1 MRCDSFHGERRLR
14 RGRNGSSR
22 PQRRHRCERR
32 PDRERRYRVMF
43 RILSVR
49 NPHRPVDQFAGP
61 RINPPK
67 PVACLLHWGHNRRS
81 DPRRRVLMADGRDPI
96 SRRDF
101 VKLAGKGALVAG
113 AMPAA
118 LAACGEDAPPETVVV
133 TETVIEERIVTETET
148 VIEEKIVEVAGEAP
162 TTTLSPRDAGLAAEN
177 GADLLIY
184 APPGREVPTQ
194 WPGYLGR
201 FPQPQFAATA
211 GSFASLGELQL
222 GAIEPD
228 IWNPCFA
235 VFDTAVSEGLVQP
248 WDTSLIPNFADL
260 NPNLTAATSRDGNQY
275 AIPLLYGLAIPIYR
289 ADLYTPKENSYSI
302 LFDEDLAG
310 KVTWTDSAE
319 WFVVAGK
326 LPENNVANP
335 LDPTEEELD
344 RLVEFMK
351 RKIRIVPAALYSDL
365 ATNQTDL
372 ATGNIVASYVAPTQ
386 WIELTKQGV
395 DIAFITPDEGF
406 IGFSCGYFLMADAD
420 QYYHAHEWVNAAV
433 SVEAALTIS
442 NKFNFGN
449 SNLKATAVDNPLLVD
464 VMGLGDPAALDGVSL
479 LDKMQNIDRLNDAWI
494 EVKAAAGV

>member
-1 MRCDSFHGERRLR
+1 
-14 RGRNGSSR
+14 
-22 PQRRHRCERR
+22 
-32 PDRERRYRVMF
+32 
-43 RILSVR
+43 
-49 NPHRPVDQFAGP
+49 
-61 RINPPK
+61 
-67 PVACLLHWGHNRRS
+67 
-81 DPRRRVLMADGRDPI
+81 MADGRDPI

-148 VIEEKIVEVAGEAP
+148 IIEEKIVEVAGEAP

-260 NPNLTAATSRDGNQY
+260 NPNLTAATSRDGQQY

-395 DIAFITPDEGF
+395 DIAFVTPDEGF
-406 IGFSCGYFLMADAD
+406 IGFSCGYFLMAGAD

>member
-1 MRCDSFHGERRLR
+1 
-14 RGRNGSSR
+14 
-22 PQRRHRCERR
+22 
-32 PDRERRYRVMF
+32 
-43 RILSVR
+43 
-49 NPHRPVDQFAGP
+49 
-61 RINPPK
+61 
-67 PVACLLHWGHNRRS
+67 
-81 DPRRRVLMADGRDPI
+81 MADGRDPI

-133 TETVIEERIVTETET
+133 TETVIEERVVTETET
-148 VIEEKIVEVAGEAP
+148 VIEEKIVEVEVAGEAP

-260 NPNLTAATSRDGNQY
+260 NPNLTAATSRDGQQY
-275 AIPLLYGLAIPIYR
+275 AIPLLYGLAIPVYR

-395 DIAFITPDEGF
+395 DIAFVTPDEGF
-406 IGFSCGYFLMADAD
+406 IGFSCGYFLMAGAD